1 MLSGVLQSDG
11 SGLTPTMRLE
21 KLAAALAGKDLDLI
35 VCPELFLSG
44 YNVGD
49 ALPELALA
57 ADSHLLEQ
65 VAKIAHTHETAIVYG
80 YPERDGNS
88 IYNVAACVSAQG
100 CVIAKHRKLILPPGF
115 ETEAF
120 NVGSGFTLF
129 DLAGFRCG
137 ILICF
142 DAEFPEAVRALAQSG
157 AELVIVPTALTK
169 EWGVVAEK
177 LIPARAFENGVWL
190 IYANHAGSENG
201 THYLGHSCIV
211 APNGKDAARAGAGE
225 QLISAGLD
233 VESVAAAQKR
243 IPYLKDL
250 GDLKNRLAGSD

>member
-11 SGLTPTMRLE
+11 SGLTPEMRLE
-21 KLAAALAGKDLDLI
+21 KLAAALAEKDLDLI

-44 YNVGD
+44 YNVGE
-49 ALPELALA
+49 ALPELAQAPDSTLA
-57 ADSHLLEQ
+57 EQ
-65 VAKIAHTHETAIVYG
+65 VAKIARRHETAIVYG
-80 YPERDGNS
+80 YPERDGSS
-88 IYNVAACVSAQG
+88 IFNVAACVSAQG
-100 CVIAKHRKLILPPGF
+100 KVIAKHRKLILPPGY
-115 ETEAF
+115 ETQVFSA
-120 NVGSGFTLF
+120 GSSFTVF

-142 DAEFPEAVRALAQSG
+142 DAEFPEAVRALALAG
-157 AELVIVPTALTK
+157 AQLVIVPTALTQ

-177 LIPARAFENGVWL
+177 IMPARAFENGVWL

-211 APNGKDAARAGAGE
+211 APDGKDAARAGAGE
-225 QLISAGLD
+225 QVISAQLD
-233 VESVAAAQKR
+233 VESVVAAQTR

-250 GDLKNRLAGSD
+250 GALKNRLAGSK